1 MAGDEPSTG
10 AEQLQAAALGMIAAG
25 RAVLDAVESL
35 LRDPVTAN
43 QVTDTLSQMARGVVE
58 VLARSGREP
67 SATSSTE
74 AELERIE
81 VS

>member
-35 LRDPVTAN
+35 LRDPATAN
-43 QVTDTLSQMARGVVE
+43 QVSDTLTQMARGVVE
-58 VLARSGREP
+58 VLARSGRAASAP
-67 SATSSTE
+67 SSSDG
-74 AELERIE
+74 ELERIE